1 MISRFVLCYIQERKN
16 EPVPPDTAQHLK
28 KRKRDIEKESR
39 LETKTNRKRLKTN
52 DDEDKGKEKMLERIR
67 NDPIDREK
75 DKLLEEKVDARAPG
89 EEESTEI
96 GILHLPVEVQQYIF
110 SFLPI
115 RTVVRLNVVCKQW
128 LSLTSDMLFWRH
140 MFTVRFGCPAFLMM
154 NWKDRYVAKFV
165 ATKKKKNTIDQFKT
179 LGA

>member
-1 MISRFVLCYIQERKN
+1 
-16 EPVPPDTAQHLK
+16 
-28 KRKRDIEKESR
+28 
-39 LETKTNRKRLKTN
+39 
-52 DDEDKGKEKMLERIR
+52 MLERIR

-89 EEESTEI
+89 EEESTEN

-154 NWKDRYVAKFV
+154 NWKDRYVASN
-165 ATKKKKNTIDQFKT
+165 KKNEIINSH
-179 LGA
+179 